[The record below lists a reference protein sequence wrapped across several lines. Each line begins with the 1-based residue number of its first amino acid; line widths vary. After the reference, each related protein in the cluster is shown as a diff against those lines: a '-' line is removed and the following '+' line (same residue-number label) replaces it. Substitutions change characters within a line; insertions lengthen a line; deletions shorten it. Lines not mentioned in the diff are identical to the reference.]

1 MCAGPIALA
10 SLVLP
15 LAATVRQANIVVMKN
30 VPQIVRPVPLI
41 ATAHQANIVVVLPK
55 VPVANVLGLVLD
67 NRVKVIPIVDWSEP
81 VVIVV
86 KILLA
91 SVLQFVLENRV
102 KRIPT
107 V

>member
-1 MCAGPIALA
+1 
-10 SLVLP
+10 
-15 LAATVRQANIVVMKN
+15 
-30 VPQIVRPVPLI
+30 
-41 ATAHQANIVVVLPK
+41 
-55 VPVANVLGLVLD
+55 LD
-67 NRVKVIPIVDWSEP
+67 NRVKVIPIVDWWEP